1 IQALVDGKKVIVT
14 ETSVRRALHLKDVEG
29 AYCLPTA
36 TIFAELER
44 MGYEKLTQK
53 LTFYKAFY
61 SPQWKFLIH
70 TILQLLSAKTTVWNE
85 FSSTMASDIICI
97 ATNQKLNFSKYI
109 FDNMVKNLEGGVIFL
124 MYPRFVQVFLDKQF
138 EGMSKHKETY
148 ATPSH
153 SKKVFANMKRE
164 GKGFSGND
172 TPLFA
177 TMMVQASDE
186 EGEGSAIPTNPY
198 PTITQPS
205 SSQPQQK
212 QQPRRKQRKGTE
224 IPLSSGEPIADE
236 VTTEEHEPTYSN
248 DPLLSGEDRVQLTEL
263 MNLCTNLQKKVLDL
277 EESKTAQVK
286 EIVGLKQRVKQL
298 EKRKKSRTLELK
310 RIRKVGSARRVEFS
324 DDANLGAQE
333 DASKQGRKIADID
346 QDAEVT
352 LIDETRERFDAD
364 EDIYQVFV
372 EHVDAS
378 GGKKVE
384 QSEPVAEK
392 KVSIVDLVISAGEVV
407 TTASVEVTTAS
418 ATTTTVDE
426 LTLAQTLMEIKAAK
440 PKAITTAAT
449 TVTLAST
456 KPKAKGI
463 IFHDQEEQAH
473 ASTTIGSPSQP
484 SQVKDNGKAKMIEE
498 EPVKKTKIQEANI
511 AWDDIQAKV
520 ETDYELA
527 LRLKSEEQEKMSIE
541 EKDKLFQEL
550 LEKRRKFF
558 AAKRAEEKRN
568 KPPTKAQQRSYMSTY
583 LKNMAG
589 WRHKDL
595 KNKSFAEVHKLFD
608 KEMKMSTKKQKL
620 VDDDKE
626 EEELKQCFELVLDE
640 EVAID
645 AILLATKPLV
655 IVDWKI
661 IRERKM
667 GYYQLIRADESSK
680 RYSSIIQMLQNIDR
694 ENLETLWKLVKAKH
708 GDTRPEEGYERVL

>member
-1 IQALVDGKKVIVT
+1 
-14 ETSVRRALHLKDVEG
+14 
-29 AYCLPTA
+29 
-36 TIFAELER
+36 
-44 MGYEKLTQK
+44 
-53 LTFYKAFY
+53 
-61 SPQWKFLIH
+61 
-70 TILQLLSAKTTVWNE
+70 
-85 FSSTMASDIICI
+85 
-97 ATNQKLNFSKYI
+97 
-109 FDNMVKNLEGGVIFL
+109 
-124 MYPRFVQVFLDKQF
+124 
-138 EGMSKHKETY
+138 
-148 ATPSH
+148 
-153 SKKVFANMKRE
+153 MKRE

-186 EGEGSAIPTNPY
+186 EGEGSAIPTNPH

-224 IPLSSGEPIADE
+224 IPSSSGKPIADE
-236 VTTEEHEPTYSN
+236 VATEEHEPTYSN
-248 DPLLSGEDRVQLTEL
+248 DPFLSGEDRLQLTEL

-277 EESKTAQVK
+277 EEAKTAQVK
-286 EIVGLKQRVKQL
+286 EIASLKQRVKQL

-310 RIRKVGSARRVEFS
+310 RIGKVGSARRVEFF

-352 LIDETRERFDAD
+352 LIDETQERFDAD
-364 EDIYQVFV
+364 EDIYQVNV
-372 EHVDAS
+372 LEMKTC
-378 GGKKVE
+378 GKKVE

-392 KVSIVDLVISAGEVV
+392 KVSTADLFTSASEVV

-418 ATTTTVDE
+418 ATKTTVDE

-440 PKAITTAAT
+440 PKAITTTAT

-456 KPKAKGI
+456 KLKAKGI

-520 ETDYELA
+520 KTDYELA
-527 LRLKSEEQEKMSIE
+527 LRLQSEEQEKMSIE
-541 EKDKLFQEL
+541 EKAKLFQEL

-558 AAKRAEEKRN
+558 AAKRA
-568 KPPTKAQQRSYMSTY
+568 
-583 LKNMAG
+583 
-589 WRHKDL
+589 
-595 KNKSFAEVHKLFD
+595 
-608 KEMKMSTKKQKL
+608 
-620 VDDDKE
+620 
-626 EEELKQCFELVLDE
+626 
-640 EVAID
+640 
-645 AILLATKPLV
+645 
-655 IVDWKI
+655 
-661 IRERKM
+661 
-667 GYYQLIRADESSK
+667 
-680 RYSSIIQMLQNIDR
+680 
-694 ENLETLWKLVKAKH
+694 
-708 GDTRPEEGYERVL
+708 